1 MAWDEKEYIQNK
13 LWDHFQ
19 FYRSA
24 TTGER
29 IQENVAEDGKVVKFN
44 EIRFHAGSAILS
56 VEDLVLRISSGNGSE
71 YNYTIVSHPLSGS
84 TDYRFVASDERGYLI
99 LSDDHLV
106 LSVNISN
113 TVIMGITIE
122 GWAVSG
128 G

>member
-1 MAWDEKEYIQNK
+1 MSWDTKEYIKNK
-13 LWDHFQ
+13 LWDHF
-19 FYRSA
+19 FFFKSA

-29 IQENVAEDGKVVKFN
+29 IQENVAVDGKILKFN
-44 EIRFHAGSAILS
+44 ELRFHAGSAILS
-56 VEDLVLRISSGNGSE
+56 VEDLVLRVSNANGSE
-71 YNYTIVSHPLSGS
+71 YNYTILSHPLSGS

-122 GWAVSG
+122 GWSVSG

>member
-1 MAWDEKEYIQNK
+1 MAWDEQEFLQNK
-13 LWDHFQ
+13 LWDQFQ
-19 FYRSA
+19 FYKSA

-29 IQENVAEDGKVVKFN
+29 IQESLDTARPKVFM
-44 EIRFHAGSAILS
+44 ELRFHAGSAVLS
-56 VEDLVLRISSGNGSE
+56 VEDLVLRISAAKGSE
-71 YNYTIVSHPLSGS
+71 YNYTILSHPLSGS
-84 TDYRFVASDERGYLI
+84 TDYRFVASDKKGFFL

-113 TVIMGITIE
+113 TTIMGITIE